1 MRKTGMKLALLGGF
15 AGAVLLAGCGNNP
28 YDYGRKWALT
38 AQEDYYSEQAQAG
51 NPASAA
57 NSNIGSSS
65 SVLQTN
71 EQGRGTGGAGEADGP
86 APDMP
91 NIQGNKLMQDNLW
104 LKQDMRVPYPPPEID
119 AAMELGT
126 GKPLRVGANG
136 AWVQGTY
143 GVELGSG
150 LASAVHTSSA
160 GFEPEEPR
168 TGTQSLPNEPAS
180 EGPQAPKGQIGQPPA
195 AKDQ

>member
-1 MRKTGMKLALLGGF
+1 MRKMGMKLALLGGF

-28 YDYGRKWALT
+28 YDYGRKWSLT
-38 AQEDYYSEQAQAG
+38 AQEDYYSEQVQAG

-57 NSNIGSSS
+57 SSNIGSSS
-65 SVLQTN
+65 SVFQTS
-71 EQGRGTGGAGEADGP
+71 EQARGTGGAGEAD
-86 APDMP
+86 ASSDMP
-91 NIQGNKLMQDNLW
+91 RIQGSKQEQEHLW
-104 LKQDMRVPYPPPEID
+104 LQQDMRVPYPPPQID

-136 AWVQGTY
+136 SWVQGTY

-150 LASAVHTSSA
+150 LASAVHTSGA
-160 GFEPEEPR
+160 AFEPEESR
-168 TGTQSLPNEPAS
+168 TGTQSLPNQPAS
-180 EGPQAPKGQIGQPPA
+180 EGPQSPKGQIGQPPA